1 MAKFK
6 YRMQNILAIKE
17 KLESQ
22 AKMEYAQ
29 AKIHLNREEE
39 ILEQLKQRK
48 ESYEAKGRELLM
60 KNLVVLDIMENK
72 SAVHTMDEII
82 NKQVIQVT
90 IAERNLEEKRIKLT
104 NVMQERK
111 SHETLKEKAFEDF
124 LQEINSQESKEID
137 ELTSYR
143 YGQKEEE

>member
-39 ILEQLKQRK
+39 ILEQLKLRK

-82 NKQVIQVT
+82 SKQVIQVT

>member
-39 ILEQLKQRK
+39 ILEQLKQKKR
-48 ESYEAKGRELLM
+48 
-60 KNLVVLDIMENK
+60 VV
-72 SAVHTMDEII
+72 
-82 NKQVIQVT
+82 
-90 IAERNLEEKRIKLT
+90 
-104 NVMQERK
+104 
-111 SHETLKEKAFEDF
+111 
-124 LQEINSQESKEID
+124 
-137 ELTSYR
+137 
-143 YGQKEEE
+143 

>member
-6 YRMQNILAIKE
+6 YRMQNILDIKE

-29 AKIHLNREEE
+29 AKIRLNQEED
-39 ILEQLKQRK
+39 ILDQLRQRK
-48 ESYEAKGRELLM
+48 EQYEMEGRELLI
-60 KNLVVLDIMENK
+60 KTLVVQDIIENRGAVRSME
-72 SAVHTMDEII
+72 EII
-82 NKQVIQVT
+82 HKQILQVT
-90 IAERNLEEKRIKLT
+90 IAERNLEDKRIKLT

-111 SHETLKEKAFEDF
+111 SHETLKEKAFEGF
-124 LQEINSQESKEID
+124 LKDLNSQESKEID

-143 YGQKEEE
+143 YGQKEDE

>member
-60 KNLVVLDIMENK
+60 KNLVVLDILENK

-111 SHETLKEKAFEDF
+111 SHETLKEKAFEVF

>member
-6 YRMQNILAIKE
+6 YRMQNILDIKE

-29 AKIHLNREEE
+29 AKIRLNQEED
-39 ILEQLKQRK
+39 ILHQLRQRK
-48 ESYEAKGRELLM
+48 EQYEMEGRELLM
-60 KNLVVLDIMENK
+60 KNLVVQDIIENRGAVRSME
-72 SAVHTMDEII
+72 EII
-82 NKQVIQVT
+82 HKQILQVT
-90 IAERNLEEKRIKLT
+90 IAERNLEDKRIKLT

-111 SHETLKEKAFEDF
+111 SHETLKEKAFEGF
-124 LQEINSQESKEID
+124 LKDLNSQESKEID

-143 YGQKEEE
+143 YGQKEDE

>member
-1 MAKFK
+1 
-6 YRMQNILAIKE
+6 
-17 KLESQ
+17 
-22 AKMEYAQ
+22 
-29 AKIHLNREEE
+29 
-39 ILEQLKQRK
+39 
-48 ESYEAKGRELLM
+48 M

>member
-29 AKIHLNREEE
+29 AKIRLNQEEE
-39 ILEQLKQRK
+39 ILEQLKLRK
-48 ESYEAKGRELLM
+48 ESYEEKGRELLIQ
-60 KNLVVLDIMENK
+60 NLVVLDIMENK

-82 NKQVIQVT
+82 SKQVIQVT

-124 LQEINSQESKEID
+124 LQELNSQESKEID

>member
-29 AKIHLNREEE
+29 AKIRLNQEEE
-39 ILEQLKQRK
+39 ILEQLKLRK
-48 ESYEAKGRELLM
+48 ESYEEKGRELLIQ
-60 KNLVVLDIMENK
+60 NLVVLDIMENK

-82 NKQVIQVT
+82 SKQVIQVT